1 MMRFEKTGNMLSM
14 STPPSRRVLVVDDNR
29 ESVETLSML
38 LQLKGHDA
46 RIAED
51 GDEAIAIA
59 DSYLPHVVVLDLS
72 LPGRDG
78 YEIARELRARP
89 YGTGLVLV
97 ALTGWS
103 GNDVREKAA
112 AAGFD
117 FHLLKP
123 VDWPNLEQVLSA
135 APATPATT

>member
-1 MMRFEKTGNMLSM
+1 MT
-14 STPPSRRVLVVDDNR
+14 TPSSRRVLVVDDNR

-46 RIAED
+46 RVAED

-59 DSYLPHVVVLDLS
+59 DSYHPHVVVLDLS

-89 YGTGLVLV
+89 YGAGLILV

-123 VDWPNLEQVLSA
+123 VDWPNLEHVLNA
-135 APATPATT
+135 APATT